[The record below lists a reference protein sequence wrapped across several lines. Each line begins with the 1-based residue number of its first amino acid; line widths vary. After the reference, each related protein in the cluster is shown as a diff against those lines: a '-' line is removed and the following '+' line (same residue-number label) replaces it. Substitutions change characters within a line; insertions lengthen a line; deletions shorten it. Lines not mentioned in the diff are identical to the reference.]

1 MRNEKNQTHSR
12 IFDSRNT
19 HKKKCR
25 RKEKKKIAHTDSL
38 TELTQPIGVVSP

>member
-19 HKKKCR
+19 HKNYADGKKR
-25 RKEKKKIAHTDSL
+25 KKIAHTDSL